1 MVGSARG
8 RFDFDLLGII
18 SAAAAS
24 ALQAGLTPPDAE
36 DKMKIYYP
44 FLLPAVFCACL
55 GQALAQQSAAADW
68 IKNPA
73 MGNYKAYAEFK
84 MANYDSARQI
94 WEVLA
99 GLGNPDALFN
109 LAILAEDGLGE
120 ATNLKKAL
128 ALYEAAANAGGFKAQ
143 YRLGMLYSDD
153 GMVPRDEVKARYFLG
168 LAAVDGDKEAAARL
182 ASLDQPDRPLS
193 DFAQAERLSSRG
205 QQAKAA
211 EIFARLAAAGDV
223 TARSRLAWMYEAG
236 RGVERNLAEAAR
248 LFMQSAEA
256 GDAEAQYAIA
266 VMYRTGKGQ
275 PIDREQSLLWLKR
288 SAAQHYPAAV
298 AALVAEAAE

>member
-1 MVGSARG
+1 
-8 RFDFDLLGII
+8 
-18 SAAAAS
+18 
-24 ALQAGLTPPDAE
+24 
-36 DKMKIYYP
+36 MKFQRR
-44 FLLPAVFCACL
+44 FLLPMIFSACM
-55 GQALAQQSAAADW
+55 GHAAAQESTTADW

-94 WEVLA
+94 WETLA

-109 LAILAEDGLGE
+109 LGILAEDGLGE
-120 ATNLKKAL
+120 TRDMKKAL

-143 YRLGMLYSDD
+143 YRLGMLYSD
-153 GMVPRDEVKARYFLG
+153 GGAVARDDAKARHFLS
-168 LAAVDGDKEAAARL
+168 LAAANGDKEAAARL

-193 DFAQAERLSSRG
+193 DFAQAERLSSRS
-205 QQAKAA
+205 QHAEAA
-211 EIFARLAAAGDV
+211 AIFMRLADAGNV
-223 TARSRLAWMYEAG
+223 TARTRLAWMYEAG
-236 RGVERNLAEAAR
+236 RGVERSLVEAAR

-275 PIDREQSLLWLKR
+275 PLNRDQSLVWLKR
-288 SAAQHYPAAV
+288 SASQNYPAAI
-298 AALVAEAAE
+298 AAMTAEGGND